1 MTPDQILATVAA
13 LLATAPAR
21 TAFPVTIEA
30 CPRPLPP
37 AEVEGQTVTC
47 GRVSVPENKARPGAS
62 GRSRA
67 GSGPRTE
74 ACQVR
79 VSDSA
84 TGWLS

>member
-37 AEVEGQTVTC
+37 
-47 GRVSVPENKARPGAS
+47 PK
-62 GRSRA
+62 SRA
-67 GSGPRTE
+67 R
-74 ACQVR
+74 R
-79 VSDSA
+79 
-84 TGWLS
+84 